1 MSHLRSHVAPPL
13 TGDEVGSAIRD
24 ALTAQDVEQAREL
37 FAEYA
42 RWLGEDLCFQGFASE
57 LAGLPGEYA
66 PPRGRLL
73 LVGPPGGAFG
83 CVALRPLDETVG
95 EVKRMYVQPARRGEG
110 WGRRLAASIIAQ
122 AQVIGYRELVLDT
135 LSRLVVARAVYAE
148 LGFEECA
155 PYYDNPL
162 AGVVYMRLK
171 LAAGPAR

>member
-1 MSHLRSHVAPPL
+1 MA
-13 TGDEVGSAIRD
+13 GDEVVPAIRD
-24 ALTAQDVEQAREL
+24 ALTAQDVEQARAL

-42 RWLGEDLCFQGFASE
+42 RWLGEDLCFQGFGAE

-73 LVGPPGGAFG
+73 LAGPAGGAFG
-83 CVALRPLDETVG
+83 CVALRPLDERVG
-95 EVKRMYVQPARRGEG
+95 EVKRMYVQPARRGGG
-110 WGRRLAASIIAQ
+110 WGRRLAVAIVAQ

-135 LSRLVVARAVYAE
+135 LSRLVAARAVYAE
-148 LGFEECA
+148 LGFEECE

-171 LAAGPAR
+171 LARAASR